1 MTSDMNENRDAADVS
16 DLKRHVKR
24 ARYDGSRRFYGA
36 LLLFVV
42 IVGLPVVAVPSLRE
56 RLSTRV
62 AAIKTAIGGYV
73 DPVSV
78 EIGEKQAPFPKEYER
93 FAASF
98 PGPGQPL
105 PLDRIFTARTKETDS
120 KDYSPPAL
128 MTPEPAITGK
138 PVPEPD
144 SVSEETPSG
153 SGAPESDSN
162 DGLDYNQ
169 GAVEQDAYALLLKSY
184 PKVAEMVEGGDPAL
198 HFISW
203 GAVKRGED
211 QYWVRLIFKNEEN
224 VEVEYIWSV
233 EIESKKVLPL
243 SYNARSIS

>member
-1 MTSDMNENRDAADVS
+1 VVSDQKISRDSDDVS
-16 DLKRHVKR
+16 DEKGRMKHV
-24 ARYDGSRRFYGA
+24 RYDGRQRFYGA

-42 IVGLPVVAVPSLRE
+42 IVGLPIVAVPSLRE

-62 AAIKTAIGGYV
+62 AAIKSAIGGYI

-78 EIGEKQAPFPKEYER
+78 EIGEEQAPFPKEYER

-105 PLDRIFTARTKETDS
+105 PLDRIFTARMKGTDS

-128 MTPEPAITGK
+128 MTPEPASTGK

-144 SVSEETPSG
+144 SVSEETPSLP
-153 SGAPESDSN
+153 GASESDSN

-198 HFISW
+198 RFISW